1 MNLRELVE
9 KICAKEGWTSTAST
23 DGWEI
28 IIPQP
33 KGRRQAVMAASFK
46 DGTEGMVRYTSVVGD
61 AVSIDDRRA
70 RTALELNARMPH
82 GCLALSA
89 GNLVVTAT
97 RPLKTTTPE
106 TSAQAVKFLAKQADT
121 YERLIYTGDKH

>member
-46 DGTEGMVRYTSVVGD
+46 DGTEGMVRYTSVVVVFP
-61 AVSIDDRRA
+61 ASMCA
-70 RTALELNARMPH
+70 MMPK
-82 GCLALSA
+82 LRILSR
-89 GNLVVTAT
+89 VT
-97 RPLKTTTPE
+97 P
-106 TSAQAVKFLAKQADT
+106 
-121 YERLIYTGDKH
+121 